1 MPRPLMNNRSDSV
14 AQLGRTTGATGRAGT
29 KVLGGRRSAR
39 YVRSLQALDGSGKVA
54 TADVSE
60 IVDAVHREF
69 ADQFCSTPL
78 GIVSR
83 CYLGAPYEVHTL
95 AMDGS
100 IISHYRNGEPLPHGM
115 DRARSL
121 AESETYLA
129 IEVYPDRLVCVRPDG
144 STVLLESDR

>member
-1 MPRPLMNNRSDSV
+1 MNNRSDS
-14 AQLGRTTGATGRAGT
+14 AARIGRTTGSTARAGT
-29 KVLGGRRSAR
+29 KVLAERRSAR
-39 YVRSLQALDGSGKVA
+39 YLRSLQGLDASGKVG
-54 TADVSE
+54 TVDVSE
-60 IVDAVHREF
+60 LVDAVHREF
-69 ADQFCSTPL
+69 ADKFCATPL

-100 IISHYRNGEPLPHGM
+100 IISHYRTGEPLPHGM

-121 AESETYLA
+121 AESDHYLA

-144 STVLLESDR
+144 STVLLENDQ